1 MVDIESRFGVFFRHH
16 YVHLSRG
23 PVLSQQN
30 WSSQTF
36 YFWFSEEL
44 SRFNLYY
51 TVVHLKSA
59 FNERNLYSG
68 LFTFHCDKI
77 NGIWAEIPAQDFTH
91 DFIFNIHRYCFIE
104 VSVTG
109 TFLC

>member
-1 MVDIESRFGVFFRHH
+1 MYIFPEV
-16 YVHLSRG
+16 
-23 PVLSQQN
+23 Q
-30 WSSQTF
+30 F
-36 YFWFSEEL
+36 YRNKTGLLKPFISGSPKNCL
-44 SRFNLYY
+44 GLFNLYY
-51 TVVHLKSA
+51 TIVHLKNA